1 MSPIITLKEIEKTY
15 LVEKRRRV
23 EALKDI
29 NLEIE
34 EGEIFIFLGPSGCGK
49 STLLRII
56 AGLEK
61 STHGEINFPTGVSAD
76 KISFV
81 FQQFALLPWL
91 TVHENTELGLIG
103 RKISPHIREEKVAAE
118 LRNFKLEKFACSF
131 PKELSGGMKQRV
143 GLARAFVT
151 NPKIILMDE
160 PFSEL
165 DSFTS
170 HDLRKELLSI
180 WSLQKPTI
188 VMVTHNIAEAVEL
201 ADRVGVLS
209 SRPGTIKK
217 IVEIDIPRP
226 RHLRS
231 QAFYDF
237 EDKLDSL
244 IRF

>member
-1 MSPIITLKEIEKTY
+1 MNPIIILKEVNKTFLAEK
-15 LVEKRRRV
+15 KRRI

-29 NLEIE
+29 SLEIN
-34 EGEIFIFLGPSGCGK
+34 EGELFIFLGPSGCGK

-61 STHGEINFPTGVSAD
+61 SSHGEINFSSD
-76 KISFV
+76 LSYDDISFV
-81 FQQFALLPWL
+81 FQQFAVLPWL
-91 TVHENTELGLIG
+91 TVYENVELGLIE
-103 RKISPHIREEKVAAE
+103 RNLPQQERERKVAEE
-118 LRNFKLEKFACSF
+118 LKRFKLEKFSLAY

-170 HDLRKELLSI
+170 RDLRKELLSI
-180 WSLQKPTI
+180 WSIQKPTI
-188 VMVTHNIAEAVEL
+188 VMVTHNLAEAVEL

-209 SRPGTIKK
+209 SRPGIIKK
-217 IVEIDIPRP
+217 VVEIDLPRP

-231 QAFYDF
+231 EGFYKF
-237 EDKLDSL
+237 EDELDSL
-244 IRF
+244 IRL

>member
-1 MSPIITLKEIEKTY
+1 MNAVITLKEIEKTFIID
-15 LVEKRRRV
+15 KNNKI
-23 EALKDI
+23 EALKKI
-29 NLEIE
+29 SLEIN

-61 STHGEINFPTGVSAD
+61 SSKGEVSFPTD
-76 KISFV
+76 ISNNNINFV

-91 TVHENTELGLIG
+91 NVYENIEIGLIQ
-103 RKISPHIREEKVAAE
+103 RNLIPHARQEKIFEELKK
-118 LRNFKLEKFACSF
+118 FKLEKFAYSF
-131 PKELSGGMKQRV
+131 PRELSGGMKQRV

-165 DSFTS
+165 DSFTAN
-170 HDLRKELLSI
+170 DLRKELLSI

-188 VMVTHNIAEAVEL
+188 VMVTHNVTEAVEL
-201 ADRVGVLS
+201 ADRIAVLS
-209 SRPGTIKK
+209 ARPGEVKK
-217 IVEIDIPRP
+217 IIEDKLPRP

-231 QAFYDF
+231 EAFYEL
-237 EDKLDSL
+237 EDELDRL
-244 IRF
+244 IRS